1 MHGVYNELPEHPRV
15 VPLCAGRSDS
25 MGHRT
30 GNDFKG
36 DPEEVETEIR
46 RQQEEQLVRYG

>member
-1 MHGVYNELPEHPRV
+1 M
-15 VPLCAGRSDS
+15 LCRSVQAGPTAWVIR
-25 MGHRT
+25 MRLNRT
-30 GNDFKG
+30 GNDFEG